1 MNKKSLFPVIFII
14 LAAIILAGIFYRL
27 AQKPTQNI
35 AYTIT
40 PTPTQSPAAGQL
52 PLQENEIATSTF
64 FQVKGEISRGNPNKK
79 QIIFTFDTGAGTNS
93 AQKILE
99 VARQHAV
106 TITFF
111 STGKFAEKNPDL
123 IKQISTAGH
132 EIFNHTYSH
141 PYLTKITDEQIK
153 EELQKADQIISGLTG
168 QTTKPYF
175 RPPYG
180 DRNAHVLAV
189 AADLGWRSVYWTTDA
204 LDWETSKTADDV
216 KQRIYGNLKPGAIFL
231 MHAGDDITGQVLDEV
246 FTHVESQGY
255 KIVSLS
261 EGLKQ

>member
-1 MNKKSLFPVIFII
+1 MNKKLLFPAILIV
-14 LAAIILAGIFYRL
+14 LAAMVLAGVFYWL
-27 AQKPTQNI
+27 KKPASNI
-35 AYTIT
+35 VYTST
-40 PTPTQSPAAGQL
+40 PTPTRSPANGQL
-52 PLQENEIATSTF
+52 PLLENEVATSTSYH
-64 FQVKGEISRGNPNKK
+64 VAGEISRGNPDKK

-99 VARQHAV
+99 VAKQHNV
-106 TITFF
+106 TVTFF
-111 STGKFAEKNPDL
+111 STGKFAEKNPEL

-153 EELQKADQIISGLTG
+153 EELEKADEIISGLTG
-168 QTTKPYF
+168 QITKPYF

-189 AADLGWRSVYWTTDA
+189 AGNLGWQSVYWTTDA
-204 LDWETSKTADDV
+204 LDWETGKTADEV
-216 KQRIYGNLKPGAIFL
+216 KARIYSHLQNGAIFL
-231 MHAGDDITGQVLDEV
+231 MHAGDDITGQVLNEI
-246 FTHVESQGY
+246 FTYMESQDY

-261 EGLKQ
+261 EGLK